1 MRLALSLID
10 GQPVCLMPTSTP
22 ELAGLDALD
31 RMIIA
36 LPKAELHVHLEGS
49 IVPELA
55 LRLAARRGVVLP
67 GAERGVEG
75 LREAYRFAS
84 FRAFLN
90 VYVALSNTLQQAEDF
105 ADAVLGIAEGLA
117 AQQVR
122 WVEMTFTPMTHVV
135 QGVDPDAMLAGLAE
149 GRRRALEQFGV
160 EFAWVFD
167 VVRSLPEQGP
177 QTLELA
183 LRARD
188 QGVIALGIGGPEGPK
203 WSVAPLAPVFARAK
217 AEGLMSVPHAG
228 EQHGPPSLR
237 ETLDLLAPDRIGHGV
252 RCLED
257 PELTAELAD
266 RGIPLE
272 VCPSSNVALGV
283 VPSFAAHPL
292 PQLLAAGIKLSLASD
307 DPPLFGTTLVEE
319 YRRCVGAFGWGPD
332 QVLAVAGAAV
342 RHSFMPDARKRELLA
357 EQRRVAQAH
366 TKSS

>member
-1 MRLALSLID
+1 MGTATPQVEGVDELI
-10 GQPVCLMPTSTP
+10 
-22 ELAGLDALD
+22 A
-31 RMIIA
+31 A

-55 LRLAARRGVVLP
+55 LRLAARRGVALP

-84 FRAFLN
+84 FRDFLK
-90 VYVALSNTLQQAEDF
+90 VYIALSNTLQQAEDF
-105 ADAVLGIAEGLA
+105 SDAVFGIAEGLA
-117 AQQVR
+117 AQR
-122 WVEMTFTPMTHVV
+122 ICWVEMTFTPMTHVT
-135 QGVDPDAMLAGLAE
+135 QGVDPDAMLAGLAD
-149 GRRRALEQFGV
+149 GRRRALDQLGV

-188 QGVIALGIGGPEGPK
+188 QGVIGLGVGGPEGPQ
-203 WSVAPLAPVFARAK
+203 WSVAPLAEVFERGRS
-217 AEGLMSVPHAG
+217 EGLKSVPHAG

-266 RGIPLE
+266 RQIPLE

-292 PQLLAAGIKLSLASD
+292 PRLLAAGVELSLASD
-307 DPPLFGTTLVEE
+307 DPPLFGTTLIEE
-319 YRRCVGAFGWGPD
+319 YQRCAAAFEWGPA
-332 QVLAVAGAAV
+332 QVLAIAQAGV
-342 RHSFMPDARKRELLA
+342 RHSFMPEQRKRELLA
-357 EQRRVAQAH
+357 AQRQVAQAH
-366 TKSS
+366 ASQP